1 MASRP
6 ISGPQS
12 GDRDL
17 LEAPPGGRSTDA
29 QLTERM
35 GAELARGFAALAGL
49 GPAVTVFGS
58 ARTPPGD
65 PEYDLVRRV
74 SRRLGEEGWTIVT
87 GGGPGAMA
95 AANEGAR
102 EAGTRSVGL
111 TIDIVEEAG
120 LNDFLDLAVH
130 FHYFFARKIM
140 FVRYASAFVVFPG
153 GLGTLDEL
161 FELLTLTQTRKVD
174 ALPVVLVGRDF
185 WGGLLAWMR
194 ERLLGERK
202 ISAHDLETSVL
213 ADGPDEVAAAVARA
227 ARP

>member
-1 MASRP
+1 VPGA
-6 ISGPQS
+6 QS

-17 LEAPPGGRSTDA
+17 LEAPPGGHSTDA
-29 QLTERM
+29 QLTEKM

-58 ARTPPGD
+58 ARTLPED

-74 SRRLGEEGWTIVT
+74 SRRLGEDGWTIVT

-95 AANEGAR
+95 AANQGAR
-102 EAGTRSVGL
+102 DAGARSIGL

-174 ALPVVLVGRDF
+174 ALPVVLVGGDF
-185 WGGLLAWMR
+185 C
-194 ERLLGERK
+194 GEGK
-202 ISAHDLETSVL
+202 IWPQDLETFVL
-213 ADGPDEVAAAVARA
+213 ADEPDEVAAAVARA
-227 ARP
+227 AR